1 SHNLHNTSSLHDA
14 LPIYLEH
21 HVITFHSTKFNY
33 LDEYNIK
40 NIYLVNGK
48 KINRLKEIY
57 RLLKTGDFDIIH
69 TWGNSETIY
78 SYLPG
83 LLTGTPLLN
92 GSIRHGIV
100 SRKFSQYFRM
110 FILNLSKNVLANS
123 MAGLKANKL
132 KNGFVLYNGIEEKF
146 YNTNPDSKTAI
157 RAKLFSSNIKVPVL
171 ISVANLVPY
180 KDYFSILSA
189 LKLINEDKLDFF
201 YVILGSGPLKELI
214 QEKINEYKLDEK
226 IKLVGNTTNV
236 NEYLN
241 SADIF
246 IHSSKGEGCSNA
258 ILEAMAAGLPVIASD
273 TGGTSEIV
281 KP

>member
-83 LLTGTPLLN
+83 LLD
-92 GSIRHGIV
+92 
-100 SRKFSQYFRM
+100 RK
-110 FILNLSKNVLANS
+110 
-123 MAGLKANKL
+123 
-132 KNGFVLYNGIEEKF
+132 
-146 YNTNPDSKTAI
+146 
-157 RAKLFSSNIKVPVL
+157 
-171 ISVANLVPY
+171 
-180 KDYFSILSA
+180 SA
-189 LKLINEDKLDFF
+189 R
-201 YVILGSGPLKELI
+201 
-214 QEKINEYKLDEK
+214 
-226 IKLVGNTTNV
+226 
-236 NEYLN
+236 LN
-241 SADIF
+241 SS
-246 IHSSKGEGCSNA
+246 H
-258 ILEAMAAGLPVIASD
+258 
-273 TGGTSEIV
+273 V
-281 KP
+281 KISY